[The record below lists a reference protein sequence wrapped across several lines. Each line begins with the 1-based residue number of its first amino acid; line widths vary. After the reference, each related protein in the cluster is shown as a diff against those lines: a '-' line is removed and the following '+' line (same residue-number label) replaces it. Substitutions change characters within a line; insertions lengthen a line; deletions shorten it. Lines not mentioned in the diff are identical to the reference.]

1 MIVKPSVSF
10 LNNDN
15 DAQLVTNTETIL
27 TALTGNASYTKPAPT
42 LPAITTAKV
51 DLVTAMA
58 DAAGGGVTL
67 TSIKNDKRAA
77 LVALLRQLA
86 SYVQVTCN
94 GDITVLLSSG
104 FSIQKP
110 QRNPIGVLPAPA
122 GLTISF
128 GARSGELVVIGTP
141 LVGAGIYNWRVTTS
155 AAPNVVLQA
164 VQTTAARNVF
174 TGLTPGVV
182 YQIEANAVGS
192 AGPSDWSDP
201 VEQMAV

>member
-15 DAQLVTNTETIL
+15 DPQLVTDTETIV
-27 TALTGNASYTKPAPT
+27 TALTGNTSYTTPKPT
-42 LPAITTAKV
+42 LAAVTTAKV
-51 DLVTAMA
+51 AFVTAMA
-58 DAAGGGVTL
+58 DAADGGITL
-67 TSIKNDKRAA
+67 TAIKNDQRAA

-94 GDITVLLSSG
+94 GDLTVLLSSG
-104 FSIQKP
+104 FPIQKP

-122 GLTISF
+122 GLTVSF
-128 GARSGELVVIGTP
+128 GVRSGELVVIAAP
-141 LVGAGIYNWRVTTS
+141 LVGAAIYNWRVTT
-155 AAPNVVLQA
+155 AVAPNVVLQS
-164 VQTTAARNVF
+164 VQTTAARNLF

-192 AGPSDWSDP
+192 AGPSDWSEP
-201 VEQMAV
+201 VAQMAV